1 MTIFD
6 AVKTQVTVEQVIQDY
21 TKLKRAGIYLK
32 GSCPFHQEATASFTV
47 SPHKGIF
54 YCFGCHAGGD
64 VISFIAKTENCSQL
78 DAAKFLIE
86 RYSLTV
92 PEGLLTA
99 SSPKEQ
105 EERDMYLRVCD
116 ALAHWA
122 HEQLENNQQASAYLA
137 KRGVD
142 TKNRSIFMIGYFPGG
157 LQAVNALMKT
167 MRTHAIMAK
176 DLVEA
181 HILIEGKNVFYSP
194 FEERILF
201 PIRDHMGRCCGFGG
215 RTFKEHDDRPKYYN
229 SKESPHFAKGS
240 LIFGFDAAKKAIQEK
255 GTAFLV
261 EGYMDCIAMAQHGY
275 TNTVATLGTACTAE
289 HLKQMGRHAHTINVL
304 YDGDNAGRKAIVRL
318 AELCWQ
324 TNLEL
329 KVITLP
335 DQEDPAS
342 FLLKNGS
349 LDPLIQE
356 AKDIFFFLLEAMG
369 NGFSHKPLG
378 EKLSTIR
385 KFISLILSIDDHL
398 KRDLLL
404 NQAART
410 FDVPFDT
417 LKQELGNVKR
427 PHEQEEASNQEK
439 TSQTPTDG
447 YALEK
452 KILAAI
458 LTNTALLTEETELYL
473 KTYLPTPFMHV
484 FTKLTQAKLA
494 QAQLS
499 QANHGLTELCT
510 AKNPLEP
517 VDFVQF
523 FATLTEEEK
532 NMVSSIML
540 KDEAESSEETFK
552 TLMRQMHKK
561 HWRFFTLTIKKRLAQ
576 ARSENN
582 ATESV
587 RLVEEFAAVK
597 KSMIDSQSDYGGSQ
611 P

>member
-1 MTIFD
+1 
-6 AVKTQVTVEQVIQDY
+6 
-21 TKLKRAGIYLK
+21 
-32 GSCPFHQEATASFTV
+32 
-47 SPHKGIF
+47 
-54 YCFGCHAGGD
+54 
-64 VISFIAKTENCSQL
+64 
-78 DAAKFLIE
+78 
-86 RYSLTV
+86 
-92 PEGLLTA
+92 
-99 SSPKEQ
+99 
-105 EERDMYLRVCD
+105 
-116 ALAHWA
+116 
-122 HEQLENNQQASAYLA
+122 
-137 KRGVD
+137 
-142 TKNRSIFMIGYFPGG
+142 
-157 LQAVNALMKT
+157 MKA

-181 HILIEGKNVFYSP
+181 NILIEGKNIFYSP
-194 FEERILF
+194 FEERIIF

-255 GTAFLV
+255 GSAFLV

-275 TNTVATLGTACTAE
+275 SHTVATLGTACTTE
-289 HLKQMGRHAHTINVL
+289 HLKLMGRHAHTVNVL

-369 NGFSHKPLG
+369 KGFQQKPLG

-385 KFISLILSIDDHL
+385 KFIGLILSIDDHL
-398 KRDLLL
+398 KRDILL

-417 LKQELGNVKR
+417 LKQELGTVKR
-427 PHEQEEASNQEK
+427 PHGQEEVSDHEEAITN
-439 TSQTPTDG
+439 PTDG

-458 LTNTALLTEETELYL
+458 LTNTTLLTEETELYL

-484 FTKLTQAKLA
+484 FTKLAQAKL
-494 QAQLS
+494 S
-499 QANHGLTELCT
+499 QAKLYAAE
-510 AKNPLEP
+510 NPLEP

-523 FATLTEEEK
+523 FGTLTEEEK
-532 NMVSSIML
+532 NMVSNIML
-540 KDEAESSEETFK
+540 KGEAESSEETFK

-561 HWRFFTLTIKKRLAQ
+561 YWRFFTLTIKKRLTE
-576 ARSENN
+576 ARNENN
-582 ATESV
+582 SAESV

-597 KSMIDSQSDYGGSQ
+597 KSMIDSQSDYGGS
-611 P
+611 

>member
-6 AVKTQVTVEQVIQDY
+6 AVKKQLTIQQVVQDY

-32 GSCPFHQEATASFTV
+32 GPCPFHQEATASFTV
-47 SPHKGIF
+47 SPHKEIF

-64 VISFIAKTENCSQL
+64 VISFVAKAENCSQL

-92 PEGLLTA
+92 PEGLLTM

-116 ALAHWA
+116 AVTQWA
-122 HEQLENNQQASAYLA
+122 HEQLENNPIASTYLA

-142 TKNRSIFMIGYFPGG
+142 DKNRSIFMLGYFPGG
-157 LQAVNALMKT
+157 LQAVNALMKA
-167 MRTHAIMAK
+167 MRAHSIMAK

-181 HILIEGKNVFYSP
+181 NILMEGKNIFYSP
-194 FEERILF
+194 FEERIIF
-201 PIRDHMGRCCGFGG
+201 PIRNHMGRCCGFGG

-229 SKESPHFAKGS
+229 SKENPQFAKGS

-255 GTAFLV
+255 GSAFLV

-275 TNTVATLGTACTAE
+275 THTVATLGTACTAE
-289 HLKQMGRHAHTINVL
+289 HLKQMGRHAHTVHVL

-329 KVITLP
+329 KIITLP

-369 NGFSHKPLG
+369 KGFQQKPLG

-385 KFISLILSIDDHL
+385 KFISLIQAIDDHL

-417 LKQELGNVKR
+417 LKQELGTAKR
-427 PHEQEEASNQEK
+427 PHGQPEDSDQEETAVN
-439 TSQTPTDG
+439 PTDG

-458 LTNTALLTEETELYL
+458 LTNTTLLTAETELYL
-473 KTYLPTPFMHV
+473 KTYLPTHFMHV
-484 FTKLTQAKLA
+484 FTKLSHAKLN
-494 QAQLS
+494 Q
-499 QANHGLTELCT
+499 TELRL
-510 AKNPLEP
+510 AENPLEAM
-517 VDFVQF
+517 DFTQF
-523 FATLTEEEK
+523 FGTLTEEEK
-532 NMVSSIML
+532 NMVSSVLL

-552 TLMRQMHKK
+552 ILMRQMHKK
-561 HWRFFTLTIKKRLAQ
+561 YWRFYTLTIKKRLTD
-576 ARSENN
+576 ARNEGNN
-582 ATESV
+582 AESS
-587 RLVEEFAAVK
+587 RLVEEFTTIK
-597 KSMIDSQSDYGGSQ
+597 KSMIDSQSDYGGNQ